1 MAEDH
6 YFKYLSQTR
15 FPVGG
20 GSIMIWQHFLQVLNF
35 NKCKKELK
43 SRLNVLKCCYGLMR
57 APWLSF
63 ITVLLLK

>member
-15 FPVGG
+15 YPVGG
-20 GSIMIWQHFLQVLNF
+20 GSIMIWQHILRVLNF

-43 SRLNVLKCCYGLMR
+43 SRLNMLK
-57 APWLSF
+57 
-63 ITVLLLK
+63 